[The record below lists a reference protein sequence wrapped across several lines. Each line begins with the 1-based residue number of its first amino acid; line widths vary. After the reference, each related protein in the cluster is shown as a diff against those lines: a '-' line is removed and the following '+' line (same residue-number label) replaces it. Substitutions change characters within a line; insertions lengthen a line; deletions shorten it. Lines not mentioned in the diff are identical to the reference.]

1 MLKNIFIVLTEK
13 MRRMERKVGNTFSLF
28 TVRIYFYFLEKAKK
42 PSLVFSGGHKM
53 GTFIINGVRTCHGI
67 TNQSFSELCGEFIN
81 FMNTYCISK
90 KPSNFFHQ
98 FTLISLMFWLL
109 IIQFV
114 KLVFKGRDPTLNSK
128 MKQSILRSL
137 MNQILQK
144 IETTTMRLRNQ
155 EPLQLHVSFPI

>member
-90 KPSNFFHQ
+90 KLSNFFHQ
-98 FTLISLMFWLL
+98 FTLISQMFWLL

-114 KLVFKGRDPTLNSK
+114 KLVFKGRDPHVELQDETIDFTQSNEPNTSK
-128 MKQSILRSL
+128 DRNYNHEIAKSRAV
-137 MNQILQK
+137 
-144 IETTTMRLRNQ
+144 TTTC
-155 EPLQLHVSFPI
+155 

>member
-1 MLKNIFIVLTEK
+1 
-13 MRRMERKVGNTFSLF
+13 MRRMVRKVGNTFSLF

-90 KPSNFFHQ
+90 NHLIFFTNLHS
-98 FTLISLMFWLL
+98 FHWCFGYSLYNLWNWFL
-109 IIQFV
+109 
-114 KLVFKGRDPTLNSK
+114 KGEIPTLNSK